1 MFKKSLLLII
11 TMLCLVLIVSCAS
24 SDGKTSDT
32 TTVANNNENVDE
44 TTAGETVLSDN
55 LPDTDME
62 GTTVTFLNYTDA
74 ALSWALKQIHS
85 SESTGDLVNDAIYT
99 RNLKAEERFNVK
111 IAEVEVADAI
121 GTFKNAVMA
130 GDAIYDIGQ
139 IGDEYINQLLI
150 ANVMLS
156 WDSMPYINLDAAWW
170 NQDANNVFQLHGSQ
184 YAAIGDFNLA
194 MYSKS
199 YVYFFNKDM
208 YNDMNYDEDLYTVV
222 KDGRWTADKLVSVAK
237 DFSID
242 LNGDGVFNKDDQYG
256 LIQTTKVH
264 FSLLVTGAGVKFV
277 DVDSNG
283 VPYFAIPENPR
294 SIAVLQKLLELH
306 TGGDWYFRTSTAM
319 GGVEPELFKN
329 GQSLLIAA
337 TMWNTEMFREYD
349 IDIGILPAPKYD
361 EAQENYHSI
370 TVGGLVSAIPKTMT
384 PERAENVSILLEALS
399 FDSRINTLP
408 IYKEVVLQTKYARD
422 AESSEMIDIIFN
434 SQTYDLGVDIWT
446 RARSSY
452 IEKVFHDMKDVL
464 ASTTESLVPLMES
477 EIQKTVEAVEALS
490 N

>member
-1 MFKKSLLLII
+1 MCKKILAILLSI
-11 TMLCLVLIVSCAS
+11 LCLTVIVSCAS
-24 SDGKTSDT
+24 ESAPPPPSVTGGND
-32 TTVANNNENVDE
+32 VADAE
-44 TTAGETVLSDN
+44 TEASALSDN

-74 ALSWALKQIHS
+74 ALGWALKQIHS
-85 SESTGDLVNDAIYT
+85 TESTGDLVNDAIYA

-111 IAEVEVADAI
+111 IAEVEVGDCV
-121 GTFKNAVMA
+121 GTFKNTVMA
-130 GDAIYDIGQ
+130 GDPTYDIGQ
-139 IGDEYINQLLI
+139 IGDESINQLLI
-150 ANVMLS
+150 ANVMS
-156 WDSMPYINLDAAWW
+156 PWSMMPYINLDAAWW
-170 NQDANNVFQLHGSQ
+170 NQDANNVFQLHGNQ

-199 YVYFFNKDM
+199 YIYFFNKDM
-208 YNDMNYDEDLYTVV
+208 YNNMNYDEDLYSIV
-222 KDGRWTADKLVSVAK
+222 KAGKWTSDKLVSVAK

-242 LNGDGVFNKDDQYG
+242 LNGDGVYNAQDQYG

-264 FSLLVTGAGVKFV
+264 FSLLITGAGVKFV
-277 DVDSNG
+277 DVDSEG
-283 VPYFAIPENPR
+283 TPYFAIPQNPR
-294 SIAVLQKLLELH
+294 SQTVLQKLLELH
-306 TGGDWYFRTSTAM
+306 TNGDWYFRTSSAM

-349 IDIGILPAPKYD
+349 IDIGILPAPKFD
-361 EAQENYHSI
+361 EAQENYYSI

-399 FDSRINTLP
+399 FDSRINTVP

-452 IEKVFHDMKDVL
+452 IEKVFHDMKDIL
-464 ASTTESLVPLMES
+464 TSTTESLQPLMDA
-477 EIQKTVEAVEALS
+477 EILATIEAVEALDD
-490 N
+490 